1 MKKLVAL
8 TLAALLAFTLTAAS
22 AATYTAGAFY
32 TLDYPDDL
40 TLDDTSYT
48 DETTDSYI
56 WLYMLYNEDYTID
69 AALEPVAG
77 YEGKTLYEMTE
88 DERDAYLD
96 FALEDFADYNA
107 EYVDDV
113 TSTSGFPFL
122 VFTMDEGDGVYYF
135 AETLING
142 TSVNLCC
149 YYNDADTAPD
159 DALLLMFEQVLI
171 TIRPVEEADGAAKAA

>member
-8 TLAALLAFTLTAAS
+8 TLAALLAFTLTAAT
-22 AATYTAGAFY
+22 AATYTAGKFY

-48 DETTDSYI
+48 DETTEDYI
-56 WLYMLYNEDYTID
+56 WLYTLYNEDYRMD
-69 AALEPVAG
+69 AALEPVTG
-77 YEGKTLYEMTE
+77 NEGKSLYEMTE
-88 DERDAYLD
+88 AERDAYLD
-96 FALEDFADYNA
+96 FALEDFTEFNA

-113 TSTSGFPFL
+113 TSTSGYPFL
-122 VFTMDEGDGVYYF
+122 VFTMDEGDGAYYF
-135 AETLING
+135 AETLIDG

-149 YYNDADTAPD
+149 YYNDVDAAPD

-171 TIRPVEEADGAAKAA
+171 TIRPVDAADGAAKAA